1 MMAKV
6 KFISFVPWVTIGS
19 VIGSLFIVPMM
30 PKIVDAL
37 YYKDKYNNDASHIY
51 QKYIDSSY
59 NIKIVMPTYDSKEF
73 LNNVDNEKFPLSER
87 FKVTYDSNKY
97 FSYPKAVYC
106 IFYCLRYRKCMNI
119 ISFQN
124 VDGNYW
130 GKEVVLTVNRDDM
143 NNPAYGTKD
152 NPVPVLKAVGVS
164 EPIWFS
170 GKDTDS
176 VFMDNFYR
184 NNVINYLKYKM
195 PKEEFERRFKNKE

>member
-1 MMAKV
+1 MAKV

-37 YYKDKYNNDASHIY
+37 YYKNKYNNDASHVY

-152 NPVPVLKAVGVS
+152 KPVPVLKAVGVS

-195 PKEEFERRFKNKE
+195 PKEEFERRFKTKK

>member
-1 MMAKV
+1 MAKV
-6 KFISFVPWVTIGS
+6 KFISFIPWVTIGGI
-19 VIGSLFIVPMM
+19 IGSFFIVPMM

-37 YYKDKYNNDASHIY
+37 YYKNKYNTDAIMFY
-51 QKYIDSSY
+51 KQYIEKSIII
-59 NIKIVMPTYDSKEF
+59 NVTMPPADSKYY
-73 LNNVDNEKFPLSER
+73 LNNVDEEKFPLSER
-87 FKVTYDSNKY
+87 FDTTYDSKQY
-97 FSYPKAVYC
+97 FLFPKAYYTT
-106 IFYCLRYRKCMNI
+106 FYSLDYKKYLNI
-119 ISFQN
+119 ITFYRVNGSY
-124 VDGNYW
+124 VE
-130 GKEVVLTVNRDDM
+130 KELYLTVNRDDM
-143 NNPAYGTKD
+143 NNPEYGTKD

>member
-1 MMAKV
+1 MAKV

-19 VIGSLFIVPMM
+19 LIGSLFIVPMM

-37 YYKDKYNNDASHIY
+37 YYKNKYNNDASQAY

-124 VDGNYW
+124 VGGNYW
-130 GKEVVLTVNRDDM
+130 GKEVVLTVNHDDM

-176 VFMDNFYR
+176 VFMDKFYR

-195 PKEEFERRFKNKE
+195 PKEEFERRFKKGK

>member
-1 MMAKV
+1 M
-6 KFISFVPWVTIGS
+6 
-19 VIGSLFIVPMM
+19 FIVPMM

-37 YYKDKYNNDASHIY
+37 YYKDKYNNDASQVY
-51 QKYIDSSY
+51 QRYIDSCIT
-59 NIKIVMPTYDSKEF
+59 IKVVMPSYKSDKVLHNCDKERY
-73 LNNVDNEKFPLSER
+73 PLGES
-87 FKVTYDSNKY
+87 FKVTYDSKKF
-97 FSYPKAVYC
+97 FSYPSADYC
-106 IFYCLRYRKCMNI
+106 IFFCSEYQKCMNI

-130 GKEVVLTVNRDDM
+130 GKEVVLTINRDDM
-143 NNPAYGTKD
+143 NNPEYGTKD

-176 VFMDNFYR
+176 VFMDKFYR

-195 PKEEFERRFKNKE
+195 PKGEFERRFKNKE

>member
-1 MMAKV
+1 MSKM
-6 KFISFVPWVTIGS
+6 KFISFIPWVTIGS
-19 VIGSLFIVPMM
+19 VIGSFFIVPVI

-37 YYKDKYNNDASHIY
+37 FYKDKYNNNASQFY
-51 QKYIDSSY
+51 QRYIDSCFT
-59 NIKIVMPTYDSKEF
+59 IKVVMPSFKSEKVLHNCDKER
-73 LNNVDNEKFPLSER
+73 FPLGES
-87 FKVTYDSNKY
+87 FKVTYDSKQF
-97 FSYPKAVYC
+97 FSYPSADYC
-106 IFYCLRYRKCMNI
+106 IFFCSEYKKCMNI

-143 NNPAYGTKD
+143 NNPVYGTKD

-170 GKDTDS
+170 GKDSDS
-176 VFMDNFYR
+176 VFMDKFYR

-195 PKEEFERRFKNKE
+195 PKEEFERRFKTKK